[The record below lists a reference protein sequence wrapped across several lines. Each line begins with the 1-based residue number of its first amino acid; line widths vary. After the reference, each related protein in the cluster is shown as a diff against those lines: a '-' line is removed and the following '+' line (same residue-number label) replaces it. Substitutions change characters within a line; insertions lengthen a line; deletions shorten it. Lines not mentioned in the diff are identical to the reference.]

1 VYEPDA
7 GKAKGLAESK
17 DEDYPALQARQN
29 DMQSVKA
36 QMADQEKKADDRVL
50 PRAAKKKESYR
61 MVAPAIPP
69 PMAAS
74 VAQSPQASVFVRVE
88 NLNTAAMDAEKILS
102 RYNAK
107 KVTRQSVEGRIIVRA
122 EVSGKD
128 WQEVLAKL
136 KELGW
141 VEEKVMPSDKA
152 HRGMNV
158 LIEIILQ

>member
-1 VYEPDA
+1 
-7 GKAKGLAESK
+7 
-17 DEDYPALQARQN
+17 
-29 DMQSVKA
+29 MQSVKA

-74 VAQSPQASVFVRVE
+74 VAQPPPASVFVRVE

-122 EVSGKD
+122 
-128 WQEVLAKL
+128 
-136 KELGW
+136 
-141 VEEKVMPSDKA
+141 
-152 HRGMNV
+152 
-158 LIEIILQ
+158 